1 MNEITTAKTGGD
13 IKSILSSENM
23 RRQFALALPKH
34 LTPDRFVRVA
44 LTAMTRNPKL
54 AQCDQPSFFAALL
67 TLSQLGL
74 EPDGRLAH
82 LIPFNNRKR
91 GVVECQ
97 LIVDYK
103 GLVDLAMRSGN
114 VANIH
119 ADKVCDKDVFE
130 FDRGEIKKHTINF
143 RESRGEAYAYYALV
157 RFRDGTEKAEVM
169 TRDEVEAIR
178 KRSRAGG
185 DGPWVTDFDEMAK
198 KTVFR
203 RLSKWIQLSPDF
215 REALDKEDRFLP
227 TIDVE
232 PVKPNFALPSKA
244 AKAVEVEREATLE
257 TQAETTVD
265 EAAEP
270 EGDKSPNFRLME
282 AIAHI
287 GISERK
293 YMQFAREKHQV
304 SGDTINGLSE
314 DDAVNLLDRL
324 EEDSVEL
331 ETIITSSA
339 RRSK

>member
-1 MNEITTAKTGGD
+1 MNKITTAKTGGD
-13 IKSILSSENM
+13 IKSILSSDNM

-203 RLSKWIQLSPDF
+203 RLSKWIQLSPEF
-215 REALDKEDRFLP
+215 HEALDKEDRFLP
-227 TIDVE
+227 TIDAE
-232 PVKPNFALPSKA
+232 PVKPNFSLPSKA
-244 AKAVEVEREATLE
+244 VKTATVVEAEAEVEPEA
-257 TQAETTVD
+257 QAEET
-265 EAAEP
+265 AEI
-270 EGDKSPNFRLME
+270 EGEKSPNFRLME

-331 ETIITSSA
+331 ETIIASSA